1 MSLRDTYTAKLKAQ
15 LDEWNTQIDILEIK
29 AKQADVELKL
39 VYQQQ
44 LVELK
49 QKRDE
54 AISKFD
60 ELQAATEEAWEEV
73 KKGGET
79 IWETMK
85 TTFHEAKAKF
95 DKN

>member
-54 AISKFD
+54 AISKFE
-60 ELQAATEEAWEEV
+60 ELQASTEEAWEEV
-73 KKGGET
+73 KKGGES
-79 IWETMK
+79 IWETIK

-95 DKN
+95 DKD

>member
-29 AKQADVELKL
+29 AKQADIELGL

-44 LVELK
+44 IQELK

-54 AISKFD
+54 ATTKFD
-60 ELQAATEEAWEEV
+60 ELQEATEEAWEEV
-73 KKGGET
+73 KKGGES
-79 IWETMK
+79 IWETIK

-95 DKN
+95 DK